1 MRLYIGIFI
10 ILSLSSGALLYYNC
24 AKENRRKTQ
33 VEQNE
38 PSTVVPPAAVHQPQ
52 AKNETANSYDAG
64 KDCLYR
70 LYLFATVT
78 GVFVA
83 LGGIYV
89 IWKQT
94 EATEKAADAALL
106 NAQAVINSQRSW
118 IAVRTKDPPIAGS
131 VEFMAE
137 CLVGIPAK
145 MIHNY
150 ANWKAV
156 EKGQSLQ
163 PIYDTEMLQ
172 YPFLVAPSDGKKRVF
187 EFGIESL
194 KAHASLW
201 NDIQNLQQTLYFF
214 GKIEYTD
221 GVSIDDKG
229 NPIVHETKWCYL
241 YIGGAIV
248 RGGPPGMND
257 CT

>member
-1 MRLYIGIFI
+1 MRLCITVFI
-10 ILSLSSGALLYYNC
+10 LFLASISIYQQKAIAGQSETQIKKPEANQGAL
-24 AKENRRKTQ
+24 T
-33 VEQNE
+33 
-38 PSTVVPPAAVHQPQ
+38 SSIHQPETQ
-52 AKNETANSYDAG
+52 AKQDDAYDPRH
-64 KDCLYR
+64 DCLYR
-70 LYLFATVT
+70 AYLLFTII

-83 LGGIYV
+83 MGAIGVFYL
-89 IWKQT
+89 QT
-94 EATEKAADAALL
+94 KATQEAARAALL

-131 VEFMAE
+131 VEFLAE

-172 YPFLVAPSDGKKRVF
+172 YPFLVGPSDGKKRVF

-194 KAHASLW
+194 KATAPLW
-201 NDIQNLQQTLYFF
+201 SAIQNLQQTLYFF

>member
-1 MRLYIGIFI
+1 MRLCVTVFALFLAIVSIYYQNTVGGQSETQIKNPQPNQAA
-10 ILSLSSGALLYYNC
+10 LSA
-24 AKENRRKTQ
+24 
-33 VEQNE
+33 
-38 PSTVVPPAAVHQPQ
+38 PIHQPETI
-52 AKNETANSYDAG
+52 AKQDDAYDPRH
-64 KDCLYR
+64 DCLYR
-70 LYLFATVT
+70 AYLAFTII

-83 LGGIYV
+83 MGAIIVFYL
-89 IWKQT
+89 QT
-94 EATEKAADAALL
+94 KATQDSARAALL

-131 VEFMAE
+131 VEFQAE

-150 ANWKAV
+150 AKWKAV
-156 EKGQSLQ
+156 AEGQSLQ

-172 YPFLVAPSDGKKRVF
+172 YPFLIAPSDGKKRVF

-194 KAHASLW
+194 QANTPLW

-229 NPIVHETKWCYL
+229 NPIVHETKWCYQ

-248 RGGPPGMND
+248 RSGPPGMND